1 MELLQQWTG
10 EACFNK
16 LASEA
21 KQRKADGMVLVRQQ
35 VYNVSKYIGVYV
47 GDDCF
52 SSLHN
57 LSFLSRK
64 AEFPYRYR

>member
-35 VYNVSKYIGVYV
+35 VHNVPKYIGVYV

-52 SSLHN
+52 SLHN
-57 LSFLSRK
+57 LSFPEQKSRI
-64 AEFPYRYR
+64 PV